1 VILGVET
8 AVRGVEIARDALINA
23 LKYNDI
29 HFFVNQILRGLQR
42 RIADAVGAI
51 WQVLRLGW
59 GLLGV
64 GCRAVHSTKGQ
75 RRGGIGT
82 VCAGKSGGA
91 VFSAACCLGGCF

>member
-1 VILGVET
+1 MDVET

-75 RRGGIGT
+75 RRGGHWDRLRGQEW
-82 VCAGKSGGA
+82 GA